1 MSNDW
6 LLRIVLFSV
15 IHWALAGI
23 MMTDLLARGRVLG
36 GHKGPWLALVMLVP
50 GFGSLVYLTFHPD
63 ILHASSSPD
72 DETNHIKS
80 GRR

>member
-6 LLRIVLFSV
+6 LLRIVLFSI
-15 IHWALAGI
+15 IHWVLAGI
-23 MMTDLLARGRVLG
+23 MMTDLVARSHVLG
-36 GHKGPWLALVMLVP
+36 GRKTPWLALIMLVP
-50 GFGSLVYLTFHPD
+50 GFGSLVYMVFHPD

-72 DETNHIKS
+72 DESNHIKN